1 MISPIAAYLLQ
12 SDFDRGSQSSS
23 PVGIFIFVIA
33 IIGVVVL
40 IVVNAIRSK
49 GDSSH
54 KGYDPARAAEAA
66 SKAPSFQAS
75 GFRRASQAIGL
86 SGEQISFLESYGRKL
101 KLSNPD
107 HVLRNPEALEAFLRS
122 VFQDIETHSESQ
134 AVADQKAATLF
145 QIRERIE
152 LSRSGTA
159 RIESTHGLRSGTVVT
174 CITADGDNYTSRIEA
189 MSADGM
195 ACAIPLDG
203 LGQELRFRRGSRL
216 TVFFYTG
223 NQNGFSFE
231 TKVSGYTRLREGN
244 AMVLRHSERV
254 KPLPVR
260 EHKRKS
266 MNQPCDFTPVT
277 IVMVKQGSKT
287 TKKAVTGNRSI
298 PGQITDISAGGLS
311 LRSANPLES
320 GEYLKIDFSGRSA
333 KLSAIGRVV
342 SLSRVKGSGGTMHV
356 QYAKISRQD
365 LNKVLSMVYGY
376 GE

>member
-1 MISPIAAYLLQ
+1 MIYPFAAFLLQ
-12 SDFDRGSQSSS
+12 GDFDRGAQSSS

-33 IIGVVVL
+33 IIGVAVL
-40 IVVNAIRSK
+40 IAVNAIKARGQPASR
-49 GDSSH
+49 
-54 KGYDPARAAEAA
+54 GYDPARAAAA

-75 GFRRASQAIGL
+75 GFRRAGQAIGL
-86 SGEQISFLESYGRKL
+86 SGEQLSFLESYGRKL

-107 HVLRNPEALEAFLRS
+107 HVLRNPEALEGFLRS

-134 AVADQKAATLF
+134 ALADQKAATLF

-152 LSRSGTA
+152 LARSTTT
-159 RIESTHGLRSGTVVT
+159 RVESTHGLKTGTVVT

-189 MSADGM
+189 MSAEGM

-277 IVMVKQGSKT
+277 IVVVKQGSRT
-287 TKKAVTGNRSI
+287 GKKAVVGNRSI

-311 LRSANPLES
+311 LRSANPLET